1 MVGDLARAVPLDFV
15 RFGEA
20 GRYSFPTGGLV
31 ANHLKEYTVLEKQN

>member
-1 MVGDLARAVPLDFV
+1 MVGNLARSVALDFV

-31 ANHLKEYTVLEKQN
+31 TNHLKEYTVLEKQN